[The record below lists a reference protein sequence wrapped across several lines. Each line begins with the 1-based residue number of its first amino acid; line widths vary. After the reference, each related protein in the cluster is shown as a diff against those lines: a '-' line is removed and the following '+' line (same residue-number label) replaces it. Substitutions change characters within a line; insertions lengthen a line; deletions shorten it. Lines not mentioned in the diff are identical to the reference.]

1 MFTIVT
7 SQLCFILYEA
17 KFKIDKK
24 SSKNI
29 LMCDM
34 EHVTPNSAKNFTF
47 LLMKQ
52 MNTLKKKMKI
62 SI

>member
-1 MFTIVT
+1 
-7 SQLCFILYEA
+7 
-17 KFKIDKK
+17 
-24 SSKNI
+24 
-29 LMCDM
+29 MCDM